1 MIDFLRTDKLYWL
14 TEPRYAV
21 ISVPS
26 GLAGWAGLIGQKPV
40 ALVLVSVVL
49 LGVTRLVWLKLLPH
63 EQARLDQ
70 AGAALYA
77 AQPNRAV
84 TILQKP
90 LRFSG
95 AHYRVKRA
103 TVLARAYCQQG
114 ELNKAH
120 EALSAF
126 DQQHLRTDE
135 RLSLQIAWA
144 LLYLDAGN
152 PVEARRRL
160 DKVPEQECEASLE
173 CLLVKAELQ
182 LQSEH
187 YPQARALLE
196 TGLDRCKD
204 SAERVLLHNN
214 LARIEG
220 LQGRKDTQLRHLRAA
235 RTEFNN
241 AARADLT
248 DIVHHNLAIALVR
261 DGQTEEAKAVLREA
275 FAAGDPSD
283 LPHVLSVLNNQLHT
297 AREAS
302 DSGWVRDI
310 YAEFDR
316 QLKRLNP
323 RTPREQLAL
332 DISKLRM
339 VRNDAVPRST
349 EGYPALLQRLLDSL
363 AGTSPAIPVSDRV
376 AGLVE
381 VRHDLKQEIRTAQ
394 QQNGTE
400 AEQLFSLLQRATKQ
414 LLEHSTAIDTY
425 LTSLSPKMI
434 APLTQWHRYRTDID
448 KARVEQADTPEALK
462 TAFTRL
468 FDHLREKAEWLTEQG
483 TAQQAIEAW
492 LIMCDEVLAYHDQ
505 LAPTA
510 QPSWRQAYG
519 ALALHALEQ
528 ATKQMEDQKHHR
540 QQVDQLI
547 GLAYFSLRLRADKLA
562 AARWIN
568 IAHSYKPALEH
579 YAAWLRDYYTY
590 VCRELAAHGGTAAT
604 VE

>member
-1 MIDFLRTDKLYWL
+1 MIDFLRTNNLYWL
-14 TEPRYAV
+14 TDPRYAV

-40 ALVLVSVVL
+40 ALVLMSVAL
-49 LGVTRLVWLKLLPH
+49 LGVTRLVWFKLLPH
-63 EQARLDQ
+63 ERARLTQ
-70 AGAALYA
+70 AETALHA
-77 AQPNRAV
+77 AQPDRAASV
-84 TILQKP
+84 LQKP

-95 AHYRVKRA
+95 THYRVKRA
-103 TVLARAYCQQG
+103 AILAQAYSQQG

-120 EALSAF
+120 EALSEF
-126 DQQHLRTDE
+126 DQRHLRTDE
-135 RLSLQIAWA
+135 HLSLQIAWA
-144 LLYLDAGN
+144 LLYLDADN
-152 PVEARRRL
+152 PVEAQRRL
-160 DKVPEQECEASLE
+160 EKVPEPECEASLK

-182 LQSEH
+182 LQGEH
-187 YPQARALLE
+187 YAQARALLE

-275 FAAGDPSD
+275 FAVGDPND
-283 LPHVLSVLNNQLHT
+283 LPHVLSVLNNQLHA
-297 AREAS
+297 AREAGDPGWIS
-302 DSGWVRDI
+302 DV

-316 QLKRLNP
+316 QLKRLKP

-332 DISKLRM
+332 DISQLRM
-339 VRNDAVPRST
+339 VRNDAVPHST
-349 EGYPALLQRLLDSL
+349 EDYPGLLQRLLDNL
-363 AGTSPAIPVSDRV
+363 AGSSPAIPISDRV

-394 QQNGTE
+394 QQNGVDI
-400 AEQLFSLLQRATKQ
+400 EQLFAMLQRAATQ

-462 TAFTRL
+462 TAFIRL

-483 TAQQAIEAW
+483 TAQRAIEAW
-492 LIMCDEVLAYHDQ
+492 LIICDEVLAYHDE

-510 QPSWRQAYG
+510 QPGWRREYG
-519 ALALHALEQ
+519 VLAVHALEQ
-528 ATKQMEDQKHHR
+528 ATKQMEEQKHHR

-547 GLAYFSLRLRADKLA
+547 GLAYFSLRLRADKLTA
-562 AARWIN
+562 ERWIN
-568 IAHSYKPALEH
+568 IAHSYKPAIEH
-579 YAAWLRDYYTY
+579 YAAWLRDYHTY
-590 VCRELAAHGGTAAT
+590 VCRELGQTMEAS
-604 VE
+604 